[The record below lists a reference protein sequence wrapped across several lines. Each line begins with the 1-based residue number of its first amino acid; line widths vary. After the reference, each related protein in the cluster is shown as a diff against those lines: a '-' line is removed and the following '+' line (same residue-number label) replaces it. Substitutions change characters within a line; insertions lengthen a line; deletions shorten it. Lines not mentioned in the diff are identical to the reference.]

1 MKGSIDSSS
10 RKISGLVVFK
20 YILQIVAIIIPVAMP
35 FVSQALA
42 QASINI
48 STDLKLSTIGAGIS
62 LSLLSLGISI
72 NGLEK
77 RIKEN
82 HDKISNR
89 IDSVSQKIDQVNPV
103 MEKVLLS
110 ENDRLQRFAFRRYD
124 EFSKT
129 INYALSV
136 GNSGNL
142 RPSEY
147 YVELLY
153 LADLIIKDKA
163 DNKQKFS
170 GEIWAMT
177 GFAEDE
183 WICDE
188 GYEKQWTEK
197 LRELA
202 KKHRIPTKRLC
213 LIPSELE
220 NIIRKFSDKKEYK
233 EKSFQQFMELLRQYY
248 CDEEIKKTTEHF
260 LIRASANQELEA
272 INGFFAIKLTNGDL
286 HILYGESG
294 DANGS
299 LTAKLSFDTKEISN
313 IHNLFI
319 RFATSNNRIEDKIRE
334 WSDGNGF
341 IDYLKRQNINM

>member
-10 RKISGLVVFK
+10 KKISAFVVFK
-20 YILQIVAIIIPVAMP
+20 FVLQIVAIIIPIAIP
-35 FVSQALA
+35 FVSDALA
-42 QASINI
+42 QNSINI

-62 LSLLSLGISI
+62 ISLLSLGMSI

-82 HDKISNR
+82 HETISDR
-89 IDSVSQKIDQVNPV
+89 IDSLSQKIDKVNPV

-153 LADLIIKDKA
+153 LANLIIKDKA

-197 LRELA
+197 LKELA
-202 KKHRIPTKRLC
+202 KNHKIPTKRLC

-220 NIIRKFSDKKEYK
+220 KIIRGFSEKKEYK
-233 EKSFQQFMELLRQYY
+233 EKSFQQFMELLHQYY
-248 CDEEIKKTTEHF
+248 CDEDIKKTTEHF
-260 LIRASANQELEA
+260 LIRASANKELEA

-286 HILYGESG
+286 HILYGETG

-299 LTAKLSFDTKEISN
+299 LTAKLSFDSKEISK
-313 IHNLFI
+313 IHDLFE
-319 RFATSNNRIEDKIRE
+319 RFATSNNRIDKKIHE
-334 WSDGNGF
+334 WSDGNIF
-341 IDYLKRQNINM
+341 IDYLKSQNINM